1 MNKENK
7 VSTKMLKSMEVG
19 EMKTLLGQTYKS
31 CCSASAL
38 ARQTSLRYGIETRVS
53 YRERVDG
60 TYELTVKRVS

>member
-38 ARQTSLRYGIETRVS
+38 ARQTSLRYGIETKVS

-60 TYELTVKRVS
+60 SYELTVKRVS

>member
-60 TYELTVKRVS
+60 TYEITVKRVS

>member
-19 EMKTLLGQTYKS
+19 EMKTFLGQTYKS

-38 ARQTSLRYGIETRVS
+38 ARQTSKRYGIEAKVT